1 MMGSGRS
8 LWQVLALYAGAS
20 WLALQVV
27 DVLKD
32 NMGLPDWVFPFALVL
47 LLIGLPIIVAT
58 ALVQARASAG
68 AAIPAGSGADQPAV
82 APSIGGAGA
91 EGEPSASRRLLTWK
105 NALLG
110 GALAFVLLA
119 LVTGGF
125 MYMRG
130 AGIGPVGSLV
140 AAGVLEEKAR
150 VVLADIEADEPTL
163 SRTVTESFRVDLGQS
178 PVIRLVGSDSIADA
192 LARMGR
198 GPEAGLD
205 EATARELAQR
215 DGIPAVIAGELAT
228 LGSGYVLTARLVDAS
243 DGTVLASAR
252 ASARDDEAILAAIDE
267 VSSRLRERIG
277 ESYTSLRGTPEL
289 AHVTTGSL
297 AALKKYTEAYDA
309 RHRDEDPEAAV
320 RLLEEAVAIDS
331 TFALAWRDL
340 ATVLDN
346 MGRDRGRQAEALE
359 QAYKHRDRLS
369 ERERYLVEAS
379 YHSELTRDWEKA
391 TEAYQ
396 AMLRLDPDDA
406 QALNNIGA
414 NYYAQ
419 ADYENALVWYR
430 RAHAADP
437 GVSLHLANVAITEAN
452 LGHFDSAAARYA
464 ELDSFPPNPL
474 FEEWEAQFRWL
485 LGDEEAFRA
494 GLERYGETFPGG
506 GPASNRVTRSLEG
519 LEVLHGRVSALLA
532 EAEERAERSYLAG
545 DVEESVDA
553 LLDVAGIR
561 LEVYADTAGAVAAA
575 LETIS
580 RVEADPATRE
590 DPPWWQLGNLL
601 FEAGDVEQGQAY
613 RDSAWQRSP
622 EPLRRWR
629 ASRQSADLR
638 YRVAR
643 AEGSPEEALR
653 SLRALPP
660 WTCVPCRHRETA
672 RLFDEAGRADSA
684 VVYFELYLETPY
696 NFRFWEDATS
706 LARTHE
712 RLGQLYDE
720 RGDLEKAALHL
731 ARFVELWED
740 ADPEFQPRVTAARE
754 RLEAIL
760 RERG

>member
-1 MMGSGRS
+1 MIGGRT
-8 LWQVLALYAGAS
+8 LLQVLGLYAAGS
-20 WLALQVV
+20 WLVLQVV

-32 NMGLPDWVFPFALVL
+32 NMGLPDWVFPFAFVL
-47 LLIGLPIIVAT
+47 LLIGLPIILAT
-58 ALVQARASAG
+58 AVVQSRLAK
-68 AAIPAGSGADQPAV
+68 PAV
-82 APSIGGAGA
+82 AGGEEGVGA
-91 EGEPSASRRLLTWK
+91 SGLAAETAEVASPASAEIRGLFTWR

-110 GALAFVLLA
+110 GGLAFLFLALA
-119 LVTGGF
+119 TGAF

-150 VVLADIEADEPTL
+150 VVLADIGADEPAL
-163 SRTVTESFRVDLGQS
+163 SRTVTESFRVDLAQS

-198 GPEAGLD
+198 GPDSGLD

-252 ASARDDEAILAAIDE
+252 SAARDDEAILSAIDE

-309 RHRDEDPEAAV
+309 RFRDEDPEAAV

-340 ATVLDN
+340 STVLDN
-346 MGRDRGRQAEALE
+346 IGRDRGRQAETLE
-359 QAYKHRDRLS
+359 QAYRYRDRLS

-379 YHSELTRDWEKA
+379 YHSELTRDWQKA

-419 ADYENALVWYR
+419 ADFENALVWYR
-430 RAHAADP
+430 RSHAAAPD
-437 GVSLHLANVAITEAN
+437 VSLHLANVAITEAN
-452 LGHFDSAAARYA
+452 LGNLDSASARYA

-474 FEEWEAQFRWL
+474 FEEWHAQFRWL
-485 LGDEEAFRA
+485 AGDEEAFRA
-494 GLERYGETFPGG
+494 ALERYQETFPGG
-506 GPASNRVTRSLEG
+506 GRVSSRVTRSLEG
-519 LEVLHGRVSALLA
+519 LELLHGRARERLA
-532 EAEERAERSYLAG
+532 EAEERAERSDLAG
-545 DVEESVDA
+545 DVRESVDSRLDA
-553 LLDVAGIR
+553 AEIRLDVYGDTADAVATILDAIAR
-561 LEVYADTAGAVAAA
+561 IEADTAAV
-575 LETIS
+575 
-580 RVEADPATRE
+580 E
-590 DPPWWQLGNLL
+590 DPPWWRIGNL
-601 FEAGDVEQGQAY
+601 FFDAGDAERGRAY

-622 EPLRRWR
+622 EPIRRWR
-629 ASRQSADLR
+629 ATERSADLR
-638 YRVAR
+638 YRAAR
-643 AEGSPEEALR
+643 AEGTPEEALQH
-653 SLRALPP
+653 LRALPP
-660 WTCVPCRHRETA
+660 AWCAPCRHREEA
-672 RLFDEAGRADSA
+672 ELFDAAGRADSA
-684 VVYFELYLETPY
+684 LVYYLLYLDTPF
-696 NFRFWEDATS
+696 NFRFWEDVVM

-720 RGDLEKAALHL
+720 RGDLENAALHY
-731 ARFVELWED
+731 ARFVELWAE
-740 ADPEFQPRVTAARE
+740 ADPELQPRVQVATA
-754 RLEAIL
+754 RLEEIV